1 MREGIR
7 RGSHDISTEEE
18 PVIEVLEE
26 ETKGMSEWCQ
36 KIRSAMSVRETPTS
50 NIWYKWMNLL
60 DDGSPTSPNLGN
72 DHGFI
77 SEEY

>member
-26 ETKGMSEWCQ
+26 ETKGMSEWC
-36 KIRSAMSVRETPTS
+36 
-50 NIWYKWMNLL
+50 
-60 DDGSPTSPNLGN
+60 
-72 DHGFI
+72 
-77 SEEY
+77 